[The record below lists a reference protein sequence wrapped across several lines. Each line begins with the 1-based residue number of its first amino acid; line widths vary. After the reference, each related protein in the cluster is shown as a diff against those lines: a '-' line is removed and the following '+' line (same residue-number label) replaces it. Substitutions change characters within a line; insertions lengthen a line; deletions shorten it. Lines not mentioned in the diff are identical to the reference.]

1 MKQFRLI
8 AGEGGVSWS
17 QSSPPKR
24 DRDAAQE
31 RLPGNSFGLKSPAY
45 KPTPCP
51 GLGRN
56 HGHGEGKRTFPNSAG
71 PSGPAN
77 LFEAAHKAAQ
87 QKASKRVHTF
97 VALKKNGAAGVR
109 SGVQE
114 Y

>member
-56 HGHGEGKRTFPNSAG
+56 HGHGGRQANFPKLGWPFGAG
-71 PSGPAN
+71 QPFRGS
-77 LFEAAHKAAQ
+77 
-87 QKASKRVHTF
+87 T
-97 VALKKNGAAGVR
+97 
-109 SGVQE
+109 
-114 Y
+114 